1 MKITIPTKQLI
12 EGLNKLDKLKGKL
25 ELPILKHV
33 LLSASND
40 GVITLTKTDTES
52 TIKVTLQGAD
62 VEETGSI
69 ILPSSTIKLIKKI
82 KDDYIT
88 IKNDKITTDKRNL
101 NFIHLDIENYPE
113 QKSYAPASDIE
124 LFTTTDKELKRLLE
138 VKYAM
143 GKDEE
148 KPTLNAICFKGSD
161 VVAVN
166 RFKLSKRVGEYENSI
181 TDELI
186 LNSNTVNILDKLI
199 KGKTDDKVYVSAYKG
214 NGTICKFMTFK
225 FNDVEV
231 TGRLVDGSYTKYNS
245 IIPEEYN
252 LKSIVNTS
260 ELVEELDFA
269 KNIETDKTKII
280 ELNIQDDNMTIKCN
294 GLSETVTSKINTIN
308 EFKNNDKNFDIAFN
322 IKYITDALKIY
333 KGDKVGLHFGSM
345 VSPCVI
351 TNDYKNLELV
361 LPIRI
366 AR

>member
-25 ELPILKHV
+25 VVFPILEHV
-33 LLSASND
+33 LLSASNNET
-40 GVITLTKTDTES
+40 VTLTKTDMES
-52 TIKVTLQGAD
+52 TIKVTLQGVD

-88 IKNDKITTDKRNL
+88 IEDNKITTDKRNL

-148 KPTLNAICFKGSD
+148 KPILNSICFKGSD
-161 VVAVN
+161 VVAVDG
-166 RFKLSKRVGEYENSI
+166 FKLSKRVGEYENSI

-186 LNSNTVNILDKLI
+186 VNSNTVNILDKLI

-214 NGTICKFMTFK
+214 DGTICKFMTFK
-225 FNDVEV
+225 FNNVEV
-231 TGRLVDGSYTKYNS
+231 TGRLLDGSYIKYNS
-245 IIPEEYN
+245 MIPEEYN
-252 LKSIVNTS
+252 LKSIVDAS
-260 ELVEELDFA
+260 ELLEELDFA
-269 KNIETDKTKII
+269 KNIHTDKTKII

-294 GLSETVTSKINTIN
+294 GLSETATSKINTIN
-308 EFKNNDKNFDIAFN
+308 EFKNNDKNFNIAFN
-322 IKYITDALKIY
+322 INYISDALKIY
-333 KGDKVGLHFGSM
+333 KGDKIGLHFKSM
-345 VSPCVI
+345 LSPCVI

-361 LPIRI
+361 CPYRI
-366 AR
+366 